1 MTGHV
6 RRRGERS
13 WEIKFD
19 LGADPL
25 TGKRRIRYVAFKG
38 TKRAAELEL
47 ARLVAQNAAGEGV
60 DPSKSTVAEF
70 VARWER
76 DWATANVGPK
86 TLERYRQL
94 LRLYV
99 NPHIGAVRIQKLR
112 AVHLNELYSA
122 LLRSGG
128 RNGSALSARSVGHVH
143 RVLHRAL
150 GHAATWDVVSQNVAS
165 LVAPP
170 PVPDNEIEILT
181 EEQIGAILRHFEGR
195 TLRPIVSFLLGTGA
209 RRGEALALR
218 WGDVNFQTNIV
229 RIERSLEQTKGSIR
243 IKSPKTKNG
252 RRNVT
257 ISPWLVAELRAH
269 RARQDERRMSL
280 GAGRAPD
287 DTTVF
292 AKWNGEVRSPSR
304 LSQDFAA
311 AMDTLKID
319 CTLHG
324 LRHTHVSQLIAAGL
338 DVLTISRRIGHASP
352 AITLNVYSHM
362 FSNTDT
368 RAAEIMEATFANVRS
383 TE

>member
-19 LGADPL
+19 IGTDPL

-38 TKRAAELEL
+38 TKRAAEIEL
-47 ARLVAQNAAGEGV
+47 ARLVSQNAAGEGV
-60 DPSKSTVAEF
+60 DPSKSTIAEF
-70 VARWER
+70 ADRWER
-76 DWATANVGPK
+76 DWATANVGLK

-99 NPHIGAVRIQKLR
+99 KPHIGSVRIQKLR

-128 RNGSALSARSVGHVH
+128 RNGSPLSARSVGHVH

-150 GHAATWDVVSQNVAS
+150 GHAATWGVVSQNVAS

-170 PVPDNEIEILT
+170 PGPDDEIKILA
-181 EEQIGAILRHFEGR
+181 EEQIGAILRHLEGR

-209 RRGEALALR
+209 RRGEVLALR
-218 WGDVNFQTNIV
+218 WSDVDFKKNVV
-229 RIERSLEQTKGSIR
+229 RIERALEQTKGSLR
-243 IKSPKTKNG
+243 IKSPKTKKG

-257 ISPWLVAELRAH
+257 ISPWLAAELRSH
-269 RARQDERRMSL
+269 RARQDERRLSL
-280 GAGRAPD
+280 GMGRAPD
-287 DTTVF
+287 DTPVF
-292 AKWNGEVRSPSR
+292 ARWNGEFRSPSR

-311 AMDTLKID
+311 AMDALKIE
-319 CTLHG
+319 CTMHG
-324 LRHTHVSQLIAAGL
+324 LRHTHVSQLIASGL

-352 AITLNVYSHM
+352 AITLNVYGHL
-362 FSNTDT
+362 FANTDT
-368 RAAEIMEATFANVRS
+368 RAAEIMEATFAKIRS